1 MGEGESAA
9 AAGQAKPKSARP
21 EEFTERRRLGAAVR
35 PKPRRALAPPPQGK
49 REGVQDHVEDRRG
62 SDEEGAGR

>member
-1 MGEGESAA
+1 MGEGDSKAA
-9 AAGQAKPKSARP
+9 KAGQAKP

-35 PKPRRALAPPPQGK
+35 PSGRAARFAPPPQGK
-49 REGVQDHVEDRRG
+49 REGVQDHVEDRCG